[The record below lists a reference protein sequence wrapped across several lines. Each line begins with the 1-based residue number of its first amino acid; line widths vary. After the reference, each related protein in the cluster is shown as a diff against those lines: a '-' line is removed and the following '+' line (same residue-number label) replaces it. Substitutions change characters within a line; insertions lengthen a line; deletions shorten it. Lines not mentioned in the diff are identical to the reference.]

1 MKTALLAAV
10 LLIPLSV
17 PLAALAQPATP
28 PPVKLFSSAADV
40 QALIADAK
48 ARNTGGN
55 TSGVIGNVQG
65 YPIMMEYRS
74 TTTPPSIHPKQAE
87 LIEILDGSCTIIT
100 GGTLIGVKPGNPGA
114 NTLGGT
120 AIEGGAARKLAKGDY
135 ILVPANTPHQYTE
148 VQGLAMMTVHM
159 PVDAK

>member
-1 MKTALLAAV
+1 MKKLILAAALLA
-10 LLIPLSV
+10 PL
-17 PLAALAQPATP
+17 PALAQTAAP

-55 TSGVIGNVQG
+55 TSGMIGNVQG
-65 YPIMMEYRS
+65 YPVMMEYRS
-74 TTTPPSIHPKQAE
+74 TTTPPSIHPRQAE
-87 LIEILDGSCTIIT
+87 LIEILDGSCTLVT

-114 NTLGGT
+114 NTLSGT
-120 AIEGGAARKLAKGDY
+120 AIEGGTARKLAKGDY
-135 ILVPANTPHQYTE
+135 ILVPANTPHQYTD

-159 PVDAK
+159 PVEEK